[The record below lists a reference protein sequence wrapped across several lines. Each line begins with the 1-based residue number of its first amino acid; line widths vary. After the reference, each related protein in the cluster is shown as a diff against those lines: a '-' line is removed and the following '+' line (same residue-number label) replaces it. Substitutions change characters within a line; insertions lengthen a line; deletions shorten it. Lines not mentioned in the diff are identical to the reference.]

1 MKIDGHEEGHTGRE
15 KKREMG
21 TLSLAMD
28 ICTRDETRPPFFEL
42 NRPAHSIEM
51 TPETP
56 LSVPLHRANVRGCS
70 SARSSTK
77 SHSIILRTEFAT
89 V

>member
-1 MKIDGHEEGHTGRE
+1 MKRGIGWE

-21 TLSLAMD
+21 TLSLTMD

-70 SARSSTK
+70 LHAIINQK
-77 SHSIILRTEFAT
+77 SLHRAEFAT
-89 V
+89 YCR